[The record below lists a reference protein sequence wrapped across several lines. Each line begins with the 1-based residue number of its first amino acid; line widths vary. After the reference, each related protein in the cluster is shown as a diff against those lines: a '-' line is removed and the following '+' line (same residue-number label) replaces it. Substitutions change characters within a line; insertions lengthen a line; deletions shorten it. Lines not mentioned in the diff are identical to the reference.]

1 MSKKTIAVIGSGAA
15 ALSLAAAFP
24 PSYEVTV
31 ITKKSVKNSNS
42 VYAQGG
48 IAAAYAK
55 DDSIEAHL
63 EDTLYAGCGHNNLA
77 IAADILHDGKMMVQ
91 SLLERGF
98 PFDRNERGGVCLGRE
113 GAHSYNRIFHAGGD
127 ATGRLLIDYLLKRI
141 NSKIKLIENEMAADL
156 LIEDGRCIGV
166 MTKDSKGRLKVRHA
180 DEVVL
185 AAGGCGNLFLHH
197 TNDPTVTGDGL
208 SLAYRAG
215 AELTDLEFTQFHPT
229 LLVKNGVS
237 YGLVSEAVRGEG
249 GCLVDE
255 NGRRIMAERHPLGDL
270 APRDIVSRVIH
281 EEMAKGNRVY
291 IDFSAISDFE
301 TRFPTITAICEKAEV
316 DIQSGK
322 IPVAPGMHFLMG
334 GVSVNRWGET
344 TVPGLYAIGET
355 ACSGLHGA
363 NRLASNSLLE
373 ALVYGK
379 RAAEHIIQKPVY
391 NRQYQS
397 GLETS
402 VVYEVPDI
410 EVHELQSKM
419 TSHMSILREQ
429 SSLIEL
435 SIWLHTLPFQEVNVK
450 DITIRQMELSHLWQ
464 TAKLMT
470 FSALL
475 REESRG
481 AHFRTD
487 FPHAEVSWQGRQIVH
502 TKKGTKIRKNEGIWN
517 NESFTAEKITESL
530 FS

>member
-15 ALSLAAAFP
+15 ALSLASAFP

-31 ITKKSVKNSNS
+31 ITKKSAKNSNS

-55 DDSIEAHL
+55 GDSIEAHL
-63 EDTLYAGCGHNNLA
+63 EDTLYAGCGHNDLP
-77 IAADILHDGKMMVQ
+77 IAADVLQDGKNMIQ
-91 SLLERGF
+91 NLLESEF
-98 PFDRNERGGVCLGRE
+98 PFDRNEQGDVCLGME
-113 GAHSYNRIFHAGGD
+113 GAHSYSRIFHAGGD
-127 ATGRLLIDYLLKRI
+127 ATGRLLVDYLLKQI
-141 NSKIKLIENEMAADL
+141 DSKIELVEHETAVDL
-156 LIEDGRCIGV
+156 LIENGHCIGV
-166 MTKDSKGRLKVRHA
+166 MTKDSRGQIKVRYA

-185 AAGGCGNLFLHH
+185 AAGGCGSLFLHH
-197 TNDPTVTGDGL
+197 TNDPSVTGDGL

-215 AELTDLEFTQFHPT
+215 AEVTDLEFTQFHPT
-229 LLVKNGVS
+229 LLVKNDVS

-249 GCLVDE
+249 GYLADE
-255 NGRRIMAERHPLGDL
+255 NGRRVMAGRHPLGDL

-291 IDFSAISDFE
+291 IDCTAISDFE
-301 TRFPTITAICEKAEV
+301 GRFPTITAICEKAGV
-316 DIQSGK
+316 DIQAGK

-355 ACSGLHGA
+355 ACTGLHGA

-373 ALVYGK
+373 ALVFGK
-379 RAAEHIIQKPVY
+379 RAAEHIMQKPIY

-397 GLETS
+397 EQKTGLT
-402 VVYEVPDI
+402 YKVPNT
-410 EVHELQSKM
+410 EMNELQSRM
-419 TSHMSILREQ
+419 TSQMSILREK

-435 SIWLHTLPFQEVNVK
+435 SIWLHTLPFQKVNVK
-450 DITIRQMELSHLWQ
+450 DITIQQLELSHLWQ

-487 FPHAEVSWQGRQIVH
+487 FPQADVRWQGRQIVH
-502 TKKGTKIRKNEGIWN
+502 TKKGTKIRKNEGIWK
-517 NESFTAEKITESL
+517 NESFTAEKIAESL

>member
-1 MSKKTIAVIGSGAA
+1 
-15 ALSLAAAFP
+15 
-24 PSYEVTV
+24 
-31 ITKKSVKNSNS
+31 
-42 VYAQGG
+42 
-48 IAAAYAK
+48 
-55 DDSIEAHL
+55 
-63 EDTLYAGCGHNNLA
+63 
-77 IAADILHDGKMMVQ
+77 
-91 SLLERGF
+91 
-98 PFDRNERGGVCLGRE
+98 
-113 GAHSYNRIFHAGGD
+113 
-127 ATGRLLIDYLLKRI
+127 
-141 NSKIKLIENEMAADL
+141 
-156 LIEDGRCIGV
+156 
-166 MTKDSKGRLKVRHA
+166 
-180 DEVVL
+180 
-185 AAGGCGNLFLHH
+185 
-197 TNDPTVTGDGL
+197 
-208 SLAYRAG
+208 
-215 AELTDLEFTQFHPT
+215 
-229 LLVKNGVS
+229 
-237 YGLVSEAVRGEG
+237 
-249 GCLVDE
+249 
-255 NGRRIMAERHPLGDL
+255 
-270 APRDIVSRVIH
+270 
-281 EEMAKGNRVY
+281 
-291 IDFSAISDFE
+291 
-301 TRFPTITAICEKAEV
+301 
-316 DIQSGK
+316 
-322 IPVAPGMHFLMG
+322 MG

-373 ALVYGK
+373 ALVFGK

-397 GLETS
+397 RLETS

>member
-15 ALSLAAAFP
+15 ALSLASAFP

-31 ITKKSVKNSNS
+31 ITKKSAKNSNS

-55 DDSIEAHL
+55 GDSIEAHL
-63 EDTLYAGCGHNNLA
+63 EDTLYAGCGHNDQA
-77 IAADILHDGKMMVQ
+77 MTEAVLHDGKYMIQ
-91 SLLERGF
+91 NLLQRGF
-98 PFDRNERGGVCLGRE
+98 PFDRNEQGDVCLGRE

-127 ATGRLLIDYLLKRI
+127 ATGRVLVDYLLKQI
-141 NSKIKLIENEMAADL
+141 QSKIKLIEHETAADL
-156 LIEDGRCIGV
+156 LIENGRCIGV
-166 MTKDSKGRLKVRHA
+166 MTKDSRGQIKVRYA

-185 AAGGCGNLFLHH
+185 ATGGCGSLFLHH
-197 TNDPTVTGDGL
+197 TNDPSVTGDGL
-208 SLAYRAG
+208 SLAFRAG
-215 AELTDLEFTQFHPT
+215 AEVTDLEFTQFHPT

-249 GCLVDE
+249 GYLADE
-255 NGRRIMAERHPLGDL
+255 KGRRVMAGRHPLGDL

-281 EEMAKGNRVY
+281 EEMSKGNRVY
-291 IDFSAISDFE
+291 IDCSTISDFE
-301 TRFPTITAICEKAEV
+301 KRFPTITAICEKAGI

-344 TVPGLYAIGET
+344 SVPGLYAIGET
-355 ACSGLHGA
+355 ACTGLHGA

-373 ALVYGK
+373 ALVFGK
-379 RAAEHIIQKPVY
+379 RAAEHIMRKPVY
-391 NRQYQS
+391 NRRYPS
-397 GLETS
+397 SETS
-402 VVYEVPDI
+402 LPYKVPNTEVYE
-410 EVHELQSKM
+410 LKSRM
-419 TSHMSILREQ
+419 TSHMSILREKG
-429 SSLIEL
+429 SLIEL
-435 SIWLHTLPFQEVNVK
+435 SIWLHTLPFQKVNVK
-450 DITIRQMELSHLWQ
+450 DITIRQLELSHLWQ

-487 FPHAEVSWQGRQIVH
+487 FPQADVHWQGRQIVH
-502 TKKGTKIRKNEGIWN
+502 TKKGTKIRKNEGIGK
-517 NESFTAEKITESL
+517 NESFTAEKMAESL

>member
-15 ALSLAAAFP
+15 ALSLASAFP

-31 ITKKSVKNSNS
+31 ITKKSTKNSNS

-55 DDSIEAHL
+55 GDSIEAHL
-63 EDTLYAGCGHNNLA
+63 EDTLYAGCGHNDLT
-77 IAADILHDGKMMVQ
+77 IASDVLHDGKIMIQ
-91 SLLERGF
+91 SLLESEF
-98 PFDRNERGGVCLGRE
+98 PFDRNEQGDVCLGRE

-127 ATGRLLIDYLLKRI
+127 ATGRLLVDYLLKQI
-141 NSKIKLIENEMAADL
+141 DSNIELIEHETAADL
-156 LIEDGRCIGV
+156 LMENGHCIGV
-166 MTKDSKGRLKVRHA
+166 ITKDSQGRIKVRYA
-180 DEVVL
+180 DAVVL
-185 AAGGCGNLFLHH
+185 AAGGCGSLFLHH
-197 TNDPTVTGDGL
+197 TNDPSVTGDGL

-215 AELTDLEFTQFHPT
+215 AEITDLEFTQFHPT

-255 NGRRIMAERHPLGDL
+255 NGRRVMADRHPLGDL

-291 IDFSAISDFE
+291 IDCSAISDFE
-301 TRFPTITAICEKAEV
+301 ARFPTITAICEKAGV
-316 DIQSGK
+316 KIQSGK

-355 ACSGLHGA
+355 ACTGLHGA

-373 ALVYGK
+373 ALVFGK
-379 RAAEHIIQKPVY
+379 RAAEHIMQKPVY
-391 NRQYQS
+391 NMQYQS
-397 GLETS
+397 ALENS
-402 VVYEVPDI
+402 VIYEVPHT
-410 EVHELQSKM
+410 EVYELQSRM

-429 SSLIEL
+429 GSLIEL

-450 DITIRQMELSHLWQ
+450 DITIPQLELSHLWQ

-487 FPHAEVSWQGRQIVH
+487 FPQADVRWQGRQIVH
-502 TKKGTKIRKNEGIWN
+502 TKKGTKIRKNEGIWK
-517 NESFTAEKITESL
+517 NESFTAEKIAESL

>member
-1 MSKKTIAVIGSGAA
+1 MSKKTVVVIGSGAA
-15 ALSLAAAFP
+15 ALSLASAFP

-31 ITKKSVKNSNS
+31 ITKKSAKNSNS

-55 DDSIEAHL
+55 SDSIEAHL
-63 EDTLYAGCGHNNLA
+63 EDTLYAGCGHNDLA
-77 IAADILHDGKMMVQ
+77 IAADVLHDGKIMIRN
-91 SLLERGF
+91 LLENEF
-98 PFDRNERGGVCLGRE
+98 PFDRNEQGDVCLGRE

-127 ATGRLLIDYLLKRI
+127 ATGRLLVEYLLKQI
-141 NSKIKLIENEMAADL
+141 NSKIELIEHETAADL
-156 LIEDGRCIGV
+156 LMENGRCIGV
-166 MTKDSKGRLKVRHA
+166 MTKDSQGRIKVRHA

-185 AAGGCGNLFLHH
+185 ASGGCGSLFLHH
-197 TNDPTVTGDGL
+197 TNDPSVTGDGL

-237 YGLVSEAVRGEG
+237 YGLASEAVRGEG

-255 NGRRIMAERHPLGDL
+255 RDRRVMAGRHPLGDL
-270 APRDIVSRVIH
+270 APRDIVSRIIH
-281 EEMAKGNRVY
+281 EEMTKGNRVF
-291 IDFSAISDFE
+291 IDCSVISNFE
-301 TRFPTITAICEKAEV
+301 ARFPTITAICEKAGV

-334 GVSVNRWGET
+334 GVCVNRWGET

-355 ACSGLHGA
+355 SCTGLHGA

-373 ALVYGK
+373 ALVFGK
-379 RAAEHIIQKPVY
+379 RTAEHIMQKPVY
-391 NRQYQS
+391 NSQYQS
-397 GLETS
+397 SPET
-402 VVYEVPDI
+402 VVYEVPNT
-410 EVHELQSKM
+410 EVYELKSRM
-419 TSHMSILREQ
+419 TSHMSILREKG
-429 SSLIEL
+429 SLIEL
-435 SIWLHTLPFQEVNVK
+435 SIWLHTLTFQKVNVK
-450 DITIRQMELSHLWQ
+450 DITIPQLELSHLWQ

-487 FPHAEVSWQGRQIVH
+487 FPQADERWQGRQIVH
-502 TKKGTKIRKNEGIWN
+502 TKKGTKIRKNGGIWR
-517 NESFTAEKITESL
+517 NESFTPEKIAESL

>member
-31 ITKKSVKNSNS
+31 ITKKSAQNSNS

-55 DDSIEAHL
+55 GDSIEAHL
-63 EDTLYAGCGHNNLA
+63 EDTLYAGCGHNDQA
-77 IAADILHDGKMMVQ
+77 MTEGVLHDGTYMIQ
-91 SLLERGF
+91 NLLQCGF
-98 PFDRNERGGVCLGRE
+98 PFDRNEQGDVCLGRE

-127 ATGRLLIDYLLKRI
+127 ATGRVLVDYLLKQI
-141 NSKIKLIENEMAADL
+141 QSKIKLIEHETAADL
-156 LIEDGRCIGV
+156 LIENGRCIGV
-166 MTKDSKGRLKVRHA
+166 MTKDSRGQIKVRYA

-185 AAGGCGNLFLHH
+185 AAGGCGSLFLHH
-197 TNDPTVTGDGL
+197 TNDPSVTGDGL
-208 SLAYRAG
+208 SLAFRAG
-215 AELTDLEFTQFHPT
+215 VEVTDLEFTQFHPT

-249 GCLVDE
+249 GYLADE
-255 NGRRIMAERHPLGDL
+255 KGRRVMAGRHPLGDL

-281 EEMAKGNRVY
+281 EEMSKGNRVY
-291 IDFSAISDFE
+291 IDCSTISDFE
-301 TRFPTITAICEKAEV
+301 KRFPTITAICEKAGI

-344 TVPGLYAIGET
+344 SVPGLYAIGET
-355 ACSGLHGA
+355 ACTGLHGA

-373 ALVYGK
+373 ALVFGK
-379 RAAEHIIQKPVY
+379 RAAEHIMRKPVY
-391 NRQYQS
+391 NRRYPS
-397 GLETS
+397 SETS
-402 VVYEVPDI
+402 LPYKVPNTEVYE
-410 EVHELQSKM
+410 LKSRM
-419 TSHMSILREQ
+419 TSHMSILREKA
-429 SSLIEL
+429 SLIEL
-435 SIWLHTLPFQEVNVK
+435 SIWLHTLPFQKVNVK
-450 DITIRQMELSHLWQ
+450 DITIRQLELSHLWQ

-487 FPHAEVSWQGRQIVH
+487 FPQADVHWQGRQIVH
-502 TKKGTKIRKNEGIWN
+502 TKKGTKIRKNEGIGK
-517 NESFTAEKITESL
+517 NELFTAEKMAESL

>member
-15 ALSLAAAFP
+15 ALSLASAFP
-24 PSYEVTV
+24 SAYEVTV
-31 ITKKSVKNSNS
+31 ITKKSAKNSNS

-48 IAAAYAK
+48 IAAAFAK
-55 DDSIEAHL
+55 GDTIASHL
-63 EDTLYAGCGHNNLA
+63 EDTLYAGCGHNDQA
-77 IAADILHDGKMMVQ
+77 IAGDVLHDGKNMIQNLVE
-91 SLLERGF
+91 SGF
-98 PFDRNERGGVCLGRE
+98 PFDCNEQGDVCLGRE

-127 ATGRLLIDYLLKRI
+127 ATGRLLVDYLLRQVH
-141 NSKIKLIENEMAADL
+141 SKIELIEHETAADL
-156 LIEDGRCIGV
+156 LVENGRCIGV
-166 MTKDSKGRLKVRHA
+166 MTKDSRGQVKVRHA

-185 AAGGCGNLFLHH
+185 AAGGCGSLFLHH
-197 TNDPTVTGDGL
+197 TNDPSVTGDGL

-249 GCLVDE
+249 GYLIDE
-255 NGRRIMAERHPLGDL
+255 KGSRIMAGRHPLGDL
-270 APRDIVSRVIH
+270 APRDIVARVIH
-281 EEMAKGNRVY
+281 EEMSKGNRVY
-291 IDFSAISDFE
+291 IDCRAISDFE
-301 TRFPTITAICEKAEV
+301 GRFPTITAICEKAGV

-355 ACSGLHGA
+355 TCTGLHGA

-373 ALVYGK
+373 ALVFGK
-379 RAAEHIIQKPVY
+379 RAAEHIRQKPVY
-391 NRQYQS
+391 NRHYQS
-397 GLETS
+397 EPETNAI
-402 VVYEVPDI
+402 YQVPNI
-410 EVHELQSKM
+410 AVNELQTKM
-419 TSHMSILREQ
+419 ACHMSILREKD
-429 SSLIEL
+429 SLIEL
-435 SIWLHTLPFQEVNVK
+435 NKWLHMLPSQEVNVK
-450 DITIRQMELSHLWQ
+450 DITIPQLELSHLWQ

-487 FPHAEVSWQGRQIVH
+487 FPQADMRWQGRQIVH
-502 TKKGTKIRKNEGIWN
+502 TKKGIKIRKKEGSWR
-517 NESFTAEKITESL
+517 NESFTAKKITESL

>member
-1 MSKKTIAVIGSGAA
+1 MSKKTITVIGSGAA

-31 ITKKSVKNSNS
+31 ITKKSAKNSNS

-48 IAAAYAK
+48 IAAAYTK

-63 EDTLYAGCGHNNLA
+63 EDTLYAGCGHNNPA
-77 IAADILHDGKMMVQ
+77 IAADVLHDGKMMIQ
-91 SLLERGF
+91 SLLEREF
-98 PFDRNERGGVCLGRE
+98 PFDRNERGDVCLGRE

-127 ATGRLLIDYLLKRI
+127 ATGRLLVDYLLKRI
-141 NSKIKLIENEMAADL
+141 DSKIKLIEHETAAEL
-156 LIEDGRCIGV
+156 LIEDGCCIGV
-166 MTKDSKGRLKVRHA
+166 MTKDCKGRLKVRHA

-197 TNDPTVTGDGL
+197 TNDPSVTGDGL

-215 AELTDLEFTQFHPT
+215 AEVTDLEFTQFHPT

-255 NGRRIMAERHPLGDL
+255 NGRRVMAERHPLGDL
-270 APRDIVSRVIH
+270 APRDVVSRVIH
-281 EEMAKGNRVY
+281 EEMVKGNHVY

-301 TRFPTITAICEKAEV
+301 ARFPTITAICEKAGV
-316 DIQSGK
+316 DIHSGK

-373 ALVYGK
+373 ALVFGK
-379 RAAEHIIQKPVY
+379 RAAEHIMQKPVY
-391 NRQYQS
+391 NRQYQA
-397 GLETS
+397 TPKN
-402 VVYEVPDI
+402 VFYEVPDI

-435 SIWLHTLPFQEVNVK
+435 SIWLHTLPFQKMNVK
-450 DITIRQMELSHLWQ
+450 DITIRQLELSHLWQ

-502 TKKGTKIRKNEGIWN
+502 TKKGTKIRINEGIWN

>member
-15 ALSLAAAFP
+15 ALSLAATFP

-48 IAAAYAK
+48 ILAAYAK

-77 IAADILHDGKMMVQ
+77 IARDVLHDGKMMVQ

-127 ATGRLLIDYLLKRI
+127 ATGRSLIDYLLKRI
-141 NSKIKLIENEMAADL
+141 NSKIKLIENETAKRFAYRGRTMYRRHDKRQQRAAQ
-156 LIEDGRCIGV
+156 GKARRRSCAG
-166 MTKDSKGRLKVRHA
+166 
-180 DEVVL
+180 
-185 AAGGCGNLFLHH
+185 AGGCGNLFLHH

-301 TRFPTITAICEKAEV
+301 TRFPTITAICEKAGI
-316 DIQSGK
+316 DIHSGK

-373 ALVYGK
+373 ALVFGK
-379 RAAEHIIQKPVY
+379 RAREHIIQKPVY

-410 EVHELQSKM
+410 EVYELQSKM

-435 SIWLHTLPFQEVNVK
+435 SIWLHTFAFSKNECEGYHNSA
-450 DITIRQMELSHLWQ
+450 DG
-464 TAKLMT
+464 T
-470 FSALL
+470 FSSMANCKADDVFCAFAGGKQ
-475 REESRG
+475 RG
-481 AHFRTD
+481 SL
-487 FPHAEVSWQGRQIVH
+487 PHR
-502 TKKGTKIRKNEGIWN
+502 
-517 NESFTAEKITESL
+517 
-530 FS
+530 FSSC

>member
-1 MSKKTIAVIGSGAA
+1 MSKKTVVVIGSGAA
-15 ALSLAAAFP
+15 ALSLASAFP

-31 ITKKSVKNSNS
+31 ITKKSAKNSNS

-55 DDSIEAHL
+55 SDSIQAHL
-63 EDTLYAGCGHNNLA
+63 EDTLYAGCGHNDLA
-77 IAADILHDGKMMVQ
+77 IAADVLHDGKIMIQ
-91 SLLERGF
+91 NLLESEF
-98 PFDRNERGGVCLGRE
+98 PFDRNEQGDVCLGRE

-127 ATGRLLIDYLLKRI
+127 ATGRLLVEYLLKQI
-141 NSKIKLIENEMAADL
+141 NSKIELIEHETAADL
-156 LIEDGRCIGV
+156 LMENGRCIGV
-166 MTKDSKGRLKVRHA
+166 MTKDSQGRTKVRHA

-185 AAGGCGNLFLHH
+185 AAGGCGSLFLHH
-197 TNDPTVTGDGL
+197 TNDPSVTGDGL

-255 NGRRIMAERHPLGDL
+255 RDRRVMAGRHPLGDL
-270 APRDIVSRVIH
+270 APRDIVSRIIH
-281 EEMAKGNRVY
+281 EEMTKGNRVF
-291 IDFSAISDFE
+291 IDCSAISDFE
-301 TRFPTITAICEKAEV
+301 ARFPTITAICEKAGV

-334 GVSVNRWGET
+334 GVFVNRWGET

-355 ACSGLHGA
+355 SCTGLHGA

-373 ALVYGK
+373 ALVFGK
-379 RAAEHIIQKPVY
+379 RTAEHIMQKPVY
-391 NRQYQS
+391 NSQYQS
-397 GLETS
+397 SSETG
-402 VVYEVPDI
+402 VYEVPNT
-410 EVHELQSKM
+410 EVYELKRRM
-419 TSHMSILREQ
+419 TSHMSILREKG
-429 SSLIEL
+429 SLIEL
-435 SIWLHTLPFQEVNVK
+435 SIWLHTLPFQKVNVK
-450 DITIRQMELSHLWQ
+450 DITIPQLELSHLWQ
-464 TAKLMT
+464 TAKLIT

-487 FPHAEVSWQGRQIVH
+487 FPQADERWQGRQIVH
-502 TKKGTKIRKNEGIWN
+502 TKKGTKIRKNGGIWR
-517 NESFTAEKITESL
+517 NESFTAEKIAESL